1 MPIVP
6 RAYVTPV
13 PDGIV
18 DAEGR
23 AFAHLRGAWCGMRA
37 ACSSRAVARGIR
49 FGTPWH
55 PGVACTGDP
64 AFKPFG
70 NATILRIR
78 TSNEA
83 EKRGAA

>member
-1 MPIVP
+1 M
-6 RAYVTPV
+6 
-13 PDGIV
+13 
-18 DAEGR
+18 
-23 AFAHLRGAWCGMRA
+23 MRA